1 MFFFTNNNKC
11 CIRYFNHIQVTRH
24 HGTKITKKMKE
35 QKQMSLIFTLDQC
48 NVILQGLSEL
58 QFKVSA
64 DVIASLR
71 TQVEEQLKQIEND
84 NQQPAA

>member
-1 MFFFTNNNKC
+1 
-11 CIRYFNHIQVTRH
+11 
-24 HGTKITKKMKE
+24 MKE

-58 QFKVSA
+58 PFKVSA
-64 DVIASLR
+64 DVISSLR
-71 TQVEEQLKQIEND
+71 TQVEEQLKELEND